1 MLIQIIGNIQLLKNK
16 KLKITKVEKKKHSV
30 LTLYDDTKK
39 MADVEGKTP
48 VIALCQK
55 HRKGFWIVVH
65 ANDLEK
71 IINAR
76 NNKK

>member
-1 MLIQIIGNIQLLKNK
+1 LYDETK
-16 KLKITKVEKKKHSV
+16 KLADAENKI
-30 LTLYDDTKK
+30 
-39 MADVEGKTP
+39 P

-55 HRKGFWIVVH
+55 HRKGFWIVAH
-65 ANDLEK
+65 ASDLEK

>member
-1 MLIQIIGNIQLLKNK
+1 MKLGNKNLKVNVIK
-16 KLKITKVEKKKHSV
+16 KKKHGV
-30 LTLYDDTKK
+30 ITLYDETKK
-39 MADVEGKTP
+39 LADAENKIP

-55 HRKGFWIVVH
+55 HRKGFWIVAH
-65 ANDLEK
+65 ASDLEK

>member
-1 MLIQIIGNIQLLKNK
+1 MMIQ
-16 KLKITKVEKKKHSV
+16 
-30 LTLYDDTKK
+30 KK

-55 HRKGFWIVVH
+55 HRKGFWIVAH